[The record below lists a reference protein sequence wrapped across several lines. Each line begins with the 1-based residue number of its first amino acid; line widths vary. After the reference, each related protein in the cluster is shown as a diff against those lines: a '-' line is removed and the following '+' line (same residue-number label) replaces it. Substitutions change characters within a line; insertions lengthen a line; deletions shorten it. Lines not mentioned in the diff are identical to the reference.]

1 MSLAAERVHIL
12 GVGMVTGWADASRSL
27 TDIIFAS
34 VSAALKDSGVDIGRI
49 DSVVLSAH
57 DLVDG
62 RSLSSMV
69 TAPAAGA
76 YLRDEIRLASDGI
89 AALSLASARV
99 EAGETDYSIVA
110 AWGRASEGD
119 YIRTSRT
126 GFDPAF
132 EQPFGPDDFTL
143 SALRLSAWA
152 ARHGLPGSDRSA
164 AAAARRKRAAS
175 NPRSSSAGMRAA
187 IAAPLVDEDA
197 PLLADIA
204 VAAII
209 GREPGPVRIAGF
221 GHGTGSPLIGAR
233 DLLAQQPLVDA
244 VDGAA
249 AGSGVAAQHAD
260 MFFLAGPTLSDE
272 ALALEALG
280 LCDAG
285 SGFAAYA
292 ERPTVNPSGGSESGW
307 CYPTCGLV
315 NAVEAY
321 LQLTGR
327 AGACQLP
334 GTLKRALATG
344 VSAMGGQ
351 AAYATLLEKM
361 S

>member
-1 MSLAAERVHIL
+1 
-12 GVGMVTGWADASRSL
+12 MVTGWADASLSL
-27 TDIIFAS
+27 TDLIFAS
-34 VSAALKDSGVDIGRI
+34 VTAALRDSGVDVRRI
-49 DSVVLSAH
+49 DSVVLAAH

-76 YLRDEIRLASDGI
+76 YLRDEIRLASDGLS
-89 AALSLASARV
+89 ALSLASARV
-99 EAGETDYSIVA
+99 EAGETEYSIVA
-110 AWGRASEGD
+110 GWGRASEGD
-119 YIRTSRT
+119 YARTSRT

-132 EQPFGPDDFTL
+132 EQPFGPDDFTP

-152 ARHGLPGSDRSA
+152 GRHGSPGSARA
-164 AAAARRKRAAS
+164 AAAAERRRRAAS
-175 NPRSSSAGMRAA
+175 NPRASSGGVRPAL
-187 IAAPLVDEDA
+187 AAPLAEDDA

-209 GREPGPVRIAGF
+209 GRETGPVRIAGL

-244 VDGAA
+244 VAGAGAQGGFTA
-249 AGSGVAAQHAD
+249 ADAD
-260 MFFLAGPTLSDE
+260 VVFLAGPTLSDE
-272 ALALEALG
+272 ALAIEALG
-280 LCDAG
+280 LSGAG
-285 SGFAAYA
+285 AGFAAYA
-292 ERPTVNPSGGSESGW
+292 ERTSINPSGGSESGW

-327 AGACQLP
+327 AGGCQVP
-334 GTLKRALATG
+334 GGPNLALATG
-344 VSAMGGQ
+344 VSPVGGQ
-351 AAYATLLEKM
+351 LAYAALLEKVA
-361 S
+361 